1 MNPVGV
7 SIARVLKQTSH
18 PYEPVGILAS
28 SPRLTPQAAT
38 GESNASTY
46 IYNPVGFPNEPV
58 GRYWLKSGCTQKMS
72 RAYARKGASPST

>member
-28 SPRLTPQAAT
+28 SPWLTPQAAT

-46 IYNPVGFPNEPV
+46 IYNSVGFPNEPV